1 MGDLGGSTVTAED
14 RDVVFDRP
22 RYEVIGGS
30 AHQPPVLQGG
40 IGVEVLQDGV
50 AFGEEAVPVGQPF
63 DGELNPRQPEVVF
76 IEPVDGGALHATSQ
90 VQHELIDGDG
100 LLGRNDR

>member
-22 RYEVIGGS
+22 RYEVRGGS
-30 AHQPPVLQGG
+30 AHQLPVLQGG